1 MDSICIIQYKSTQQC
16 YGSENRN
23 CQEQVV
29 NVRSVPR
36 CPANKTEW
44 DTAAQTMNCEA
55 IIKEY
60 RKNCSDHKEYQYH
73 CLINS
78 YRDATIDMC
87 TPKKFIFGKYCS
99 I

>member
-1 MDSICIIQYKSTQQC
+1 MHNTNKSTQQC

-23 CQEQVV
+23 CQETVV
-29 NVRSVPR
+29 NVRNVPR

-44 DTAAQTMNCEA
+44 DTAAQAKNCGTV
-55 IIKEY
+55 IKECPDQE
-60 RKNCSDHKEYQYH
+60 KFQYH